1 MLNSIY
7 GIFGNKASL
16 KIVYFKESIKITKN
30 YYYSLFA
37 ELDNNLIL
45 IKYCS
50 IIKEY
55 LSKWLTDN

>member
-30 YYYSLFA
+30 YNYSIFA
-37 ELDNNLIL
+37 ELEFNKVF
-45 IKYCS
+45 IKYSSRINES
-50 IIKEY
+50 IG
-55 LSKWLTDN
+55 